1 MEKKAMESATKC
13 GEIKFVIKSIIP
25 ITTDF
30 TTVIKN
36 SNDSSTD
43 NLLEFRSLLS
53 NSLQVDAKAGKDVE
67 CDKSYSGDVQDFIQK
82 ILDRE
87 KALEGQR
94 TPEQSKEDSGCKSE
108 TIDSSGSLSDLVITK
123 KQKINDID
131 GSSAAFATMASSTPI
146 KLSQH
151 RNINLD
157 ISGVGFL
164 SFAER
169 ADKNGSLN
177 DSDFESMD
185 QDQYDESPKKDK
197 NLDEDA
203 TLVVSQISKHSD
215 NRSSDKENVSVI
227 SRTSSLSDFK
237 NGFRMIFEETV
248 RRTPM
253 ALRRAFNM
261 DSDSGSTSSSLK
273 KSKFLNIFSST
284 KKLKRKPS
292 PGKKR
297 HSRRSG
303 SSKKKYPLTKEN
315 LQILTKENS
324 QEGDNENVEW
334 GDNFEYSFVCEPA
347 SSEIDENDNST
358 NYISYNASLDS
369 SIEMLKSPLVPS
381 FRIDAPADSQPPAC
395 DYVRHI
401 LNRSSF
407 ATVTTSLRRSMS
419 APAFDDA
426 TDDDSTAFAHSQANT
441 TKTCEAS
448 IINLTQLSV
457 STLLVRVF
465 TPQISMNRVRA
476 DSVLLAR
483 CLSCFSFDSVWNIK
497 HCLFTL

>member
-1 MEKKAMESATKC
+1 MESATKC

-25 ITTDF
+25 ITSDF

-53 NSLQVDAKAGKDVE
+53 NSLQVDAKSGKEIE
-67 CDKSYSGDVQDFIQK
+67 CDKSYSGDVQNFIQK

-87 KALEGQR
+87 KALEEQR
-94 TPEQSKEDSGCKSE
+94 TPEESKEDSGCKSE
-108 TIDSSGSLSDLVITK
+108 TIDSSGSMSDLVIAK

-131 GSSAAFATMASSTPI
+131 GSPAAFAIMASSTPI

-164 SFAER
+164 SFAEKVN
-169 ADKNGSLN
+169 KNGSLN

-203 TLVVSQISKHSD
+203 TLVVSQTSKNSE
-215 NRSSDKENVSVI
+215 NKSSDKENMSVI

-284 KKLKRKPS
+284 KKLKRKQS

-315 LQILTKENS
+315 VQILTKENS

-334 GDNFEYSFVCEPA
+334 GDNFDYSFVCEPA

-381 FRIDAPADSQPPAC
+381 FRIDPPADASLENHPPAC

-407 ATVTTSLRRSMS
+407 ASVTTSLRRSMS

-426 TDDDSTAFAHSQANT
+426 TDDDSTAFAYSQANT
-441 TKTCEAS
+441 TKTCEAA
-448 IINLTQLSV
+448 IKNLTQLSV
-457 STLLVRVF
+457 STTLLVRVF
-465 TPQISMNRVRA
+465 TPRVGLNEA
-476 DSVLLAR
+476 DFILFAR
-483 CLSCFSFDSVWNIK
+483 FLSS
-497 HCLFTL
+497 LFGTLFVYSLRRHLSG